1 MKKYKLYVAILT
13 IFLLF
18 TTTTFASNEITT
30 NNAMNSENVIDD
42 NSLIKA
48 LEQENSNETSE
59 DQEIPSED
67 SNEEVLKEGIYKI
80 KSILADDRLV
90 EIPDSNRN
98 QRTYFKLGTE
108 ETTANEKFRITK
120 NTDGTYRLTI
130 LHTQKCMDVENGKAG
145 NSVKVWQYNNNDTDA
160 QKWDIIKNED
170 GTYSFISKLGNYAL
184 DVSSG
189 KTAVGTNLQIFN
201 NKGTD
206 SQKFILEECSKEKG
220 TQTIEDGTY
229 KIITFLNTS
238 KAIELS
244 EELKLNDILDSTN
257 QKFEFKY
264 DGNGYYKIFTSNS
277 NKVLSVDKDNTKKL
291 YEAEDEDLDT
301 QKWIVK
307 KQDNVY
313 NIVSKYSNLY
323 LDLTN
328 GSTESGTKLQIYRQN
343 DSDAQKFQFISMEQ
357 ILEEGIYN
365 INSVLAENRLIEI
378 PESNKT
384 KKAYFKLGTEETTA
398 NEKFKISY
406 NADGT
411 YTLSVLHSQLC
422 MDVENGKAGNRV
434 KVWQYTSNASDAQ
447 KWYIIKNSDNTYS
460 FISKLG
466 NYALDVNNGKSTVGT
481 DLQIYRNNGSDSQKF
496 ELVECSKEKG
506 TQLIEDSTY
515 RIITKAN
522 RSKALTLTNG
532 EIELAED
539 QNIES
544 QKYEFKYD
552 GDGYYKIYIPNTT
565 KVLTVDKDNTKRV
578 YEAEDENLD
587 TQKWI
592 VKKQETVYNI
602 VSKYSNLYLDITNG
616 KTDDGTKL
624 QIYRQNDSE
633 SQKFVLVNLTP
644 TKDIVTD
651 FENGIYQIV
660 LTNGNVIDV
669 DSGSYSNKANI
680 QTWENDK
687 VQQQKFRIQKIER
700 TKYYRITAIH
710 SAKSLDVPN
719 GSCKIGTNVQQYAV
733 DEDTPNQQWYLKDAG
748 DGYYNIIS
756 IKNGLYVDVSGGVS
770 SKNGQNI
777 QLWSE
782 NGTSSQKFKLKAID
796 IINEG
801 TYEIETKLDSD
812 MVLDV
817 SNASKNNYANIQIWE
832 ADNVNQQK
840 FTLTALTNEEYKIIA
855 KHSNKAL
862 TAQSD
867 DNVEQYTY
875 NGTDNQKWIIKEVGN
890 GYYNLISKRY
900 NLVLDVD
907 NAGKSNGTN
916 VQVHNS
922 NGTDAQAFRFV
933 TGNRIYF
940 KEGTYGDSG
949 LVKKGDKRGTDLKYY
964 KFGKGDKVY
973 FATFSIHGFED
984 SYAHDGEEL
993 TYIAEEFKDYLK
1005 ENDTGSLLSDWTI
1018 YIFPNLNPDGQTYG
1032 TTNNG
1037 PGRTTLY
1044 SSAPSHKGIDMN
1056 RNWSTGYTQYS
1067 DNRNYN
1073 GTAAFQAYEA
1083 KALRDFLLDHQGT
1096 ENVLVDLHGWLNET
1110 IGDTGIGKYYRSEFG
1125 MSTHIPTYGRGYLVN
1140 WARSNLKKGRSCL
1153 VELPEVTKHSQVVSR
1168 KYATKYIDATIKM
1181 LNNI

>member
-1 MKKYKLYVAILT
+1 MKKSKIYIAILT

-18 TTTTFASNEITT
+18 TSSSLASNKITT
-30 NNAMNSENVIDD
+30 NNVINSENVIDE
-42 NSLIKA
+42 NSLIRA
-48 LEQENSNETSE
+48 IEEGNLSEETSE
-59 DQEIPSED
+59 DQEISPED

-80 KSILADDRLV
+80 YSILADNRLV
-90 EIPDSNRN
+90 EIPNSSRD
-98 QRTYFKLGTE
+98 QKAYFQLGTE
-108 ETTANEKFRITK
+108 ETTANEKFNISK
-120 NTDGTYRLTI
+120 NADGTYRLTV
-130 LHTQKCMDVENGKAG
+130 LHTQK
-145 NSVKVWQYNNNDTDA
+145 S
-160 QKWDIIKNED
+160 
-170 GTYSFISKLGNYAL
+170 L
-184 DVSSG
+184 DV
-189 KTAVGTNLQIFN
+189 A
-201 NKGTD
+201 
-206 SQKFILEECSKEKG
+206 
-220 TQTIEDGTY
+220 
-229 KIITFLNTS
+229 
-238 KAIELS
+238 
-244 EELKLNDILDSTN
+244 
-257 QKFEFKY
+257 
-264 DGNGYYKIFTSNS
+264 
-277 NKVLSVDKDNTKKL
+277 
-291 YEAEDEDLDT
+291 
-301 QKWIVK
+301 
-307 KQDNVY
+307 
-313 NIVSKYSNLY
+313 
-323 LDLTN
+323 
-328 GSTESGTKLQIYRQN
+328 
-343 DSDAQKFQFISMEQ
+343 
-357 ILEEGIYN
+357 
-365 INSVLAENRLIEI
+365 
-378 PESNKT
+378 
-384 KKAYFKLGTEETTA
+384 
-398 NEKFKISY
+398 
-406 NADGT
+406 
-411 YTLSVLHSQLC
+411 
-422 MDVENGKAGNRV
+422 NGKAGNRV
-434 KVWQYTSNASDAQ
+434 KVWQYNSNNTDAQ
-447 KWYIIKNSDNTYS
+447 KWNIRKNEDDTYS

-466 NYALDVNNGKSTVGT
+466 NYALDVNNGNSAVGTSLQIFNNKGTDAQKFILEECSKEKGTQTIDDGTYKIMPQSNTKKSLEIIDGAVKLNDILDSTNQKFEFKYNGDGYYKILISNTSNVLTVGNDNKVYEEEDKDLDTQKWIVKKQNNVYNIVSKYSNLYLDIENGSTANGTKLQVYRQNDTNSQNFLIINMEPIIKDGIYKINSILADNRLIEIPDSNRDQKTYFKLGTEETTANEKFEITYNADGTYRLKVMHTQKSMDVANGKAGNRVKVWQYNSNDTDAQKWYINKNADGTYSFISKLGNYALDINNGKSTVGNDIQIFNNKGT
-481 DLQIYRNNGSDSQKF
+481 DAQKF
-496 ELVECSKEKG
+496 ILEECSKEKG

-522 RSKALTLTNG
+522 RSKSLTLTNG
-532 EIELAED
+532 EIELADD

-565 KVLTVDKDNTKRV
+565 KVLTVDEDNTKRV

-602 VSKYSNLYLDITNG
+602 VSKYTNLYLDITNG

-651 FENGIYQIV
+651 FEDGIYQIV

-782 NGTSSQKFKLKAID
+782 NGTNSQKFKLKAID

-812 MVLDV
+812 KVLDV

-867 DNVEQYTY
+867 NNVEQYTY

-993 TYIAEEFKDYLK
+993 TYIAEEFKD
-1005 ENDTGSLLSDWTI
+1005 
-1018 YIFPNLNPDGQTYG
+1018 
-1032 TTNNG
+1032 
-1037 PGRTTLY
+1037 
-1044 SSAPSHKGIDMN
+1044 
-1056 RNWSTGYTQYS
+1056 
-1067 DNRNYN
+1067 
-1073 GTAAFQAYEA
+1073 
-1083 KALRDFLLDHQGT
+1083 
-1096 ENVLVDLHGWLNET
+1096 
-1110 IGDTGIGKYYRSEFG
+1110 
-1125 MSTHIPTYGRGYLVN
+1125 
-1140 WARSNLKKGRSCL
+1140 
-1153 VELPEVTKHSQVVSR
+1153 
-1168 KYATKYIDATIKM
+1168 
-1181 LNNI
+1181 

>member
-80 KSILADDRLV
+80 KSILAEDRLI
-90 EIPDSNRN
+90 EIPESNKSKKA
-98 QRTYFKLGTE
+98 YFKLGTE
-108 ETTANEKFRITK
+108 ETTANEKFKIEL
-120 NTDGTYRLTI
+120 NEDGTYTLSM
-130 LHTQKCMDVENGKAG
+130 LHSQLCVDVENGKAG
-145 NSVKVWQYNNNDTDA
+145 NRVKVWQYSSNGTDA
-160 QKWDIIKNED
+160 QKWYIEKNED
-170 GTYSFISKLGNYAL
+170 GTYSFLSKLGNYAL
-184 DVSSG
+184 DVNNG
-189 KTAVGTNLQIFN
+189 KSAVGTALQIYRN
-201 NKGTD
+201 NGSD
-206 SQKFILEECSKEKG
+206 SQKFELVECSKEKG

-651 FENGIYQIV
+651 FEDGIYQIV
-660 LTNGNVIDV
+660 LTNGNVVDV
-669 DSGSYSNKANI
+669 AGGSYNNKANI

-687 VQQQKFRIQKIER
+687 VQQQKFRIQKIEG

-719 GSCKIGTNVQQYAV
+719 GSCKIGTNVQQYTV

-756 IKNGLYVDVSGGVS
+756 LKNGLYVDVSGGVS

-782 NGTSSQKFKLKAID
+782 NGTNSQKFKLKAID
-796 IINEG
+796 IINEDEYQIQ
-801 TYEIETKLDSD
+801 TVLNDEMILDVLDESKLDD
-812 MVLDV
+812 AKV
-817 SNASKNNYANIQIWE
+817 QIYEWE
-832 ADNVNQQK
+832 AKDSQK
-840 FTLTALTNEEYKIIA
+840 LILKSLTNEDYSITF
-855 KHSNKAL
+855 KHSNKVL
-862 TAQSD
+862 TVKD
-867 DNVEQYTY
+867 DGTVVQNTY
-875 NGTDNQKWIIKEVGN
+875 DDKDNQKWTIKELGN
-890 GYYNLISKRY
+890 DNYRLISKFNNESLSISDSDIINETNMQTQKSDDIDTQEFKFVHKKDFY
-900 NLVLDVD
+900 TIVL
-907 NAGKSNGTN
+907 NPGHGGSSNGCAYGNQIIEKDVTLKLAKRIQSN
-916 VQVHNS
+916 LSKYDRVKVILTRTGDYEMDLDDRAMIAREKNADLYVSLHINDEPSHTMTGSQVYIPFYEGKREYNS
-922 NGTDAQAFRFV
+922 NMSYLANLIQNELFKIGITK
-933 TGNRIYF
+933 NRIEGITKRCVS
-940 KEGTYGDSG
+940 KEPKYQYLMDGKVVQADYYADIRHAM
-949 LVKKGDKRGTDLKYY
+949 KGDTTSYGPDLN
-964 KFGKGDKVY
+964 
-973 FATFSIHGFED
+973 T
-984 SYAHDGEEL
+984 
-993 TYIAEEFKDYLK
+993 
-1005 ENDTGSLLSDWTI
+1005 NTGIPT
-1018 YIFPNLNPDGQTYG
+1018 
-1032 TTNNG
+1032 
-1037 PGRTTLY
+1037 
-1044 SSAPSHKGIDMN
+1044 
-1056 RNWSTGYTQYS
+1056 
-1067 DNRNYN
+1067 
-1073 GTAAFQAYEA
+1073 
-1083 KALRDFLLDHQGT
+1083 
-1096 ENVLVDLHGWLNET
+1096 VLVEHCFMNSSDRKFLDSTNDLNK
-1110 IGDTGIGKYYRSEFG
+1110 IADADTRAILEYF
-1125 MSTHIPTYGRGYLVN
+1125 
-1140 WARSNLKKGRSCL
+1140 NL
-1153 VELPEVTKHSQVVSR
+1153 
-1168 KYATKYIDATIKM
+1168 D
-1181 LNNI
+1181 